1 MRKFKDVNEL
11 VNTLKPDYP
20 VYCIRPDAIKTST
33 EFFKKNF
40 PGKILYAVKTNPNEA
55 VLKQIIYNGINHFD
69 VASINEIKLI
79 KKLKPD
85 AKLFFMHTVK
95 SRESI
100 SEAYFK
106 LGIRDFALDT
116 KDELLKILESTKQA
130 KDLNLYVR
138 IAISNEHAEID
149 LSRKFGALPSEAL
162 GLIRLCK
169 AHSKKIGISLTEHI
183 LTTNDDWGRY
193 KEMFKGKKKDDLADS
208 FLQGLYFIKRILK
221 KEIGD

>member
-106 LGIRDFALDT
+106 
-116 KDELLKILESTKQA
+116 
-130 KDLNLYVR
+130 
-138 IAISNEHAEID
+138 
-149 LSRKFGALPSEAL
+149 
-162 GLIRLCK
+162 
-169 AHSKKIGISLTEHI
+169 
-183 LTTNDDWGRY
+183 
-193 KEMFKGKKKDDLADS
+193 
-208 FLQGLYFIKRILK
+208 
-221 KEIGD
+221 